1 MKKQISVAIFLS
13 LGVLGSAQNTKDV
26 KIKELLTVMGTTEN
40 MKTSYEYVIN
50 YYKDAYPDI
59 PADYWK
65 RANKLANYEEII
77 NKIVPI
83 YSKHFSEKEIDDL
96 INFYTTSTGRKIVS
110 EMPSIMKESM
120 EIGEAWGTDLGKR
133 IQEEM
138 EKEFK
143 NPPPPAIKQK

>member
-1 MKKQISVAIFLS
+1 MKKHVLLVILTSV
-13 LGVLGSAQNTKDV
+13 GVFGFAQKTKDV
-26 KIKELLTVMGTTEN
+26 KIKELLTSMGTTET

-50 YYKDAYPDI
+50 YYKDAYPDV

-77 NKIVPI
+77 NKIVPV
-83 YSKHFSEKEIDDL
+83 YSQHFSEKEIDDL
-96 INFYTTSTGRKIVS
+96 IAFYNSSTGKKIVS
-110 EMPSIMKESM
+110 EMPSILNESM
-120 EIGEAWGTDLGKR
+120 AIGQAWGSDLAKR

-143 NPPPPAIKQK
+143 SPPPQSIEQK